1 MTGQEKGDLNRGDH
15 MDRFDYCQV
24 RKYMVLLQSVLHALL
39 HKRNNFIYC

>member
-24 RKYMVLLQSVLHALL
+24 RKWFFCSQCYRLYYTSV
-39 HKRNNFIYC
+39 